1 MHCPATFIA
10 AGFIS
15 FWCRLMAW
23 RLTMTVA
30 RVTQAVVENI
40 PWRDTRLARESI
52 AGVVCLML
60 AVKALAI
67 GG

>member
-1 MHCPATFIA
+1 
-10 AGFIS
+10 
-15 FWCRLMAW
+15 MAW